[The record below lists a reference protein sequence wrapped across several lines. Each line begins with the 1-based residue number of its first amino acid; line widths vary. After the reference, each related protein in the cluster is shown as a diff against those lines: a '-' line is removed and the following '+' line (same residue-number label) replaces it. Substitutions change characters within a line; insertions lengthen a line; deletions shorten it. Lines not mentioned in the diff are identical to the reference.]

1 MTKVKNL
8 VEQMLEDFTK
18 ISQVQQSVLLQKNFV
33 TSDDS
38 KTMILNMNLEY
49 LGDMKIPICKLK
61 ELIMLLKLKIGKNVD
76 ISFTDE
82 FIEIHDESLKI
93 IYRYSEESLVMH
105 IDAINKNKMISRL
118 KKPEKYIKI
127 NLSSDD
133 QLSIKKAMGVFTEP
147 LLAIKKTG
155 DFIRFIVFDKTK
167 PEKCLFEAL
176 SLPIENTSLKDFDI
190 ALMDKN
196 NFFAINNTDYSFYIC
211 VDYKGE
217 REFIKFILDGDIK
230 YSISSTEPLVENF
243 DIKKFNKFIEK
254 FLKNND
260 KIKKTEKKVSKKKE
274 VIVDEEEM
282 EIEEPINVVEN
293 ERVETAPL
301 SLDDI
306 DIDDFE
312 DLDI

>member
-1 MTKVKNL
+1 MTKAKTL

-18 ISQVQQSVLLQKNFV
+18 ISHVQQSVLLQKNFV

-38 KTMILNMNLEY
+38 KTMILNMNLDY
-49 LGDMKIPICKLK
+49 LGDKRIPICKLK

-82 FIEIHDESLKI
+82 FIEIQDDSLKT

-118 KKPEKYIKI
+118 EKPEKYIKI
-127 NLSSDD
+127 NLTSDD
-133 QLSIKKAMGVFTEP
+133 QLSIKRAMGVFAEP

-176 SLPIENTSLKDFDI
+176 SLPIENCSLKDFDI
-190 ALMDKN
+190 VLMDKN

-211 VDYKGE
+211 LDYKGE

-243 DIKKFNKFIEK
+243 DIKRFNNFIEK
-254 FLKNND
+254 FLKTNE
-260 KIKKTEKKVSKKKE
+260 KKTEKKEKASKKKE
-274 VIVDEEEM
+274 KRVVEEE
-282 EIEEPINVVEN
+282 IERNNTESDEV
-293 ERVETAPL
+293 APV

-312 DLDI
+312 EFDI